1 MTSAARN
8 SRRTGCAE
16 LEGEADV
23 NGSPGAARLS
33 RRSFL
38 GYASLPGGFLGFT
51 RNIWHSPKRHRVLV
65 STDVGGT
72 DPDDFQSL
80 VHLLVCADAFDLEG
94 IISSPYGPGRR
105 QHILEVIERYEKD
118 YPKLKSWSA
127 RYPAPAALRAMS
139 KQGAINSPGSTGVT
153 SRTEGSDWIIRCAR
167 QRDSRPL
174 YVLVWGGI
182 EDVAQALHDAPD
194 ILSKL
199 RVYWIGGPNKMW
211 SVDAYDYVEQNHPK
225 LWMIESN
232 ATYRGFFVGGDQSGE
247 RGNASFVSAHIA
259 GHGAL
264 GDYFATHLKGVI
276 KMGDTPSVVYLLKG
290 TPEDPTQPSWG
301 GSYVRIWDG
310 RKTVFTCLTTE
321 ADNAEVFGVVEF
333 HLPLPAGMTADH
345 EARMIF
351 DNRIPA
357 QGVID
362 GQTLCFRFGPRDA
375 KVWTYIIKSR
385 YPALDGQTG
394 RFTAV
399 PPPLERT
406 SKPSAVHP
414 NWWTDDPAPEN
425 AEGMHPGAKTVSRWR
440 AEYLEDFRQ
449 RMLRCK
455 SAKP

>member
-1 MTSAARN
+1 
-8 SRRTGCAE
+8 
-16 LEGEADV
+16 
-23 NGSPGAARLS
+23 
-33 RRSFL
+33 
-38 GYASLPGGFLGFT
+38 
-51 RNIWHSPKRHRVLV
+51 
-65 STDVGGT
+65 
-72 DPDDFQSL
+72 
-80 VHLLVCADAFDLEG
+80 
-94 IISSPYGPGRR
+94 
-105 QHILEVIERYEKD
+105 
-118 YPKLKSWSA
+118 
-127 RYPAPAALRAMS
+127 
-139 KQGAINSPGSTGVT
+139 
-153 SRTEGSDWIIRCAR
+153 
-167 QRDSRPL
+167 
-174 YVLVWGGI
+174 
-182 EDVAQALHDAPD
+182 
-194 ILSKL
+194 
-199 RVYWIGGPNKMW
+199 
-211 SVDAYDYVEQNHPK
+211 
-225 LWMIESN
+225 MIESN

-333 HLPLPAGMTADH
+333 HLPLPAGMTASH

-357 QGVID
+357 QGFND
-362 GQTLCFRFGPRDA
+362 GKTLRFRFGPRDA
-375 KVWTYIIKSR
+375 KVWPYIIKSS

-394 RFTAV
+394 KFTAV

-406 SKPSAVHP
+406 SRPSAVHP

-425 AEGMHPGAKTVSRWR
+425 AEGAHPGARTVSRWR
-440 AEYLEDFRQ
+440 TQYLEDFRQ